1 MHGENLVLLPVDDS
15 IREALHRWTGDVGRR
30 PTGHHDRLRMV
41 VDHSRHEAHI
51 RFGVWMAETVGSCLG
66 DGCAFAL
73 RVDDW
78 CGYDRARSLR
88 SRGGAS
94 RRGDHDEG
102 RGTAAFEQWVH
113 CRSMSCELRLPSLV
127 RAQAGLGMAT
137 TI

>member
-1 MHGENLVLLPVDDS
+1 LAASEQPGLHGESLVLLRVDDS
-15 IREALHRWTGDVGRR
+15 IREALHRRTGAVGRR

-41 VDHSRHEAHI
+41 VDHSRHEADI

-78 CGYDRARSLR
+78 CGYDRARSPR

-94 RRGDHDEG
+94 RRGAPEEG
-102 RGTAAFEQWVH
+102 RGPAAVAQWV
-113 CRSMSCELRLPSLV
+113 R
-127 RAQAGLGMAT
+127 
-137 TI
+137 